1 MRKCCCLLE
10 KLGKHLEF
18 ITFLFT
24 WPTNFQ
30 PHIQTWSQAHSQNWP
45 MLMMVI
51 CSEGSGWKS
60 LTAAGNFEK
69 ELAWSELAR
78 GGMKWGWV
86 HPFLSPP
93 PLSSIR
99 FFPLS
104 LHPIFRKR
112 AWSQV
117 MSLSCGIWLVGEVL
131 WGIPW
136 CTSKLQ
142 STVPKPINF
151 QPLWYNVGG
160 LFWSHI
166 GLKSSM
172 LCALLFGMVHGFE
185 KKLIFFS

>member
-1 MRKCCCLLE
+1 MLLLTGKIGKAFGIHNFFVYVTNEFPATYSNLEPGAQPKLAHAYDGNMLWRLWLEESDCCRKFWEGTCLE
-10 KLGKHLEF
+10 WIG
-18 ITFLFT
+18 
-24 WPTNFQ
+24 Q
-30 PHIQTWSQAHSQNWP
+30 
-45 MLMMVI
+45 
-51 CSEGSGWKS
+51 
-60 LTAAGNFEK
+60 
-69 ELAWSELAR
+69 